1 MENKNNT
8 FTTETDERYVH
19 KQAKKVRNIT
29 CSVMGVLALLGLLVT
44 WQFCVLLE
52 CTIIFTYAIGS
63 LAMRKNNHNFLLEFV
78 NDRLYITNRGTGQSY
93 EVWDIPASD
102 FRITQSKSDMA
113 NDYGRV
119 VIKNTIFVFGGV
131 KNCEAL
137 KEYIKN
143 NYR

>member
-1 MENKNNT
+1 MENKINT
-8 FTTETDERYVH
+8 FTTETDESYVI
-19 KQAKKVRNIT
+19 RNAINMRRT
-29 CSVMGVLALLGLLVT
+29 FFVISAALALLGLLVT

-52 CTIIFTYAIGS
+52 CVLLFCYSVST
-63 LAMRKNNHNFLLEFV
+63 LALRKNPHNFLLEFE

-119 VIKNTIFVFGGV
+119 VIKNTVFVFAGV
-131 KNCEAL
+131 KNCTAL